1 MTDTL
6 TARVARRN
14 VGAQGRIVQ
23 RLALVALVLA
33 VWQLA
38 AMWLDSTSVPTV
50 APIARAV
57 VDVVPTDAYWS
68 AVGSTMTGWGIGMA
82 ISVAVAIPLGL
93 LIGASERSMRVTRG
107 VIEFMR
113 TVPSIMLV
121 PLLVLVLGSTIR
133 MKVVLIVLAAVWPLL
148 VQASYG
154 IRDVDRVARETAT
167 AFRLPW
173 VQRVRFLYL
182 PSALPL
188 IATGLRVAATV
199 ALLISV
205 GGEIVTSAPGIGY
218 EISLRQANGDAS
230 KAFVYVLTSGVLGV
244 AINVVF
250 GAAER
255 RAMFW
260 HASQRSRAGAA

>member
-1 MTDTL
+1 MTNTL
-6 TARVARRN
+6 AAVKAPIGAGTPGRV
-14 VGAQGRIVQ
+14 VQ
-23 RLALVALVLA
+23 RLALVALVLV
-33 VWQLA
+33 VWQLIA
-38 AMWLDSTSVPTV
+38 IWLDSNSVPTV
-50 APIARAV
+50 APVARAV
-57 VDVVPTDAYWS
+57 VDVVPTDAFWS
-68 AVGSTMTGWGIGMA
+68 AVGSTMYGWGIGMV
-82 ISVAVAIPLGL
+82 ISVVVAVPLGL
-93 LIGASERSMRVTRG
+93 LIGASERSMRMTRG

-154 IRDVDRVARETAT
+154 IREVDRVARETAR
-167 AFRLPW
+167 AFHLPW
-173 VQRVRFLYL
+173 IQRVRFLYL

-218 EISLRQANGDAS
+218 EISLGQANGDSAKS
-230 KAFVYVLTSGVLGV
+230 FVYILTSGMLGV
-244 AINVVF
+244 AINLVF
-250 GAAER
+250 GTFER
-255 RAMFW
+255 RTMFW
-260 HASQRSRAGAA
+260 HASQRARGIRA